1 MREAA
6 ATTGSPVLDYDGYA
20 EFWVENIEDWK
31 AMAAAEDGLLTLLE
45 DEAKFVQHPVD
56 MMYGYEE
63 LIIGEEILFNTNH
76 RTHSQ

>member
-31 AMAAAEDGLLTLLE
+31 AMAAAEDGLLTLLAE
-45 DEAKFVQHPVD
+45 
-56 MMYGYEE
+56 Y
-63 LIIGEEILFNTNH
+63 
-76 RTHSQ
+76 

>member
-1 MREAA
+1 LFAPPTA
-6 ATTGSPVLDYDGYA
+6 DH
-20 EFWVENIEDWK
+20 WHQ
-31 AMAAAEDGLLTLLE
+31 E

-56 MMYGYEE
+56 IMYGYEE